1 MNFKA
6 SRDLNQGRKKI
17 ALGYNYRF
25 VQQRFALFIHHH
37 CRRVH
42 TQPNSVIRTESI
54 IQFKGTFRVASTSDV
69 FGLEIDICAT
79 GRKWRIV
86 GGQAE
91 EELWDTCCH
100 KRRSALV
107 CGYRQQCSRLTVPP
121 ITNNPS
127 SKRIRGNIGIRRAVP
142 LQSSRVDEEA
152 VVDTARRST
161 CTGVDADR
169 LPARVR
175 GVGQCQVHAPREL
188 SSKVE
193 LLNVVRGISG
203 GCVRRVEESGRSS
216 RAISDECRVA
226 QTGAGVVGSNV
237 LDN

>member
-1 MNFKA
+1 M
-6 SRDLNQGRKKI
+6 
-17 ALGYNYRF
+17 
-25 VQQRFALFIHHH
+25 
-37 CRRVH
+37 
-42 TQPNSVIRTESI
+42 T
-54 IQFKGTFRVASTSDV
+54 TSSYV
-69 FGLEIDICAT
+69 FGLEVDVCAT

-91 EELWDTCCH
+91 EKLWDTCFH

-152 VVDTARRST
+152 VVDAARRFT
-161 CTGVDADR
+161 CTSVDADG
-169 LPARVR
+169 LPARVS
-175 GVGQCQVHAPREL
+175 GVSQCQVHAPREL
-188 SSKVE
+188 SSEVE